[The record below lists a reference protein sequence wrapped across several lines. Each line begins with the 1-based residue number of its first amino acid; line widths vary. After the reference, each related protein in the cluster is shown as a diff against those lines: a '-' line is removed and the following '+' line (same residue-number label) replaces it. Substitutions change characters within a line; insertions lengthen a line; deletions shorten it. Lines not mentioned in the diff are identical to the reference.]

1 MGIPYLR
8 SQAPWAQI
16 EPVQP
21 AGHKNAEPTRAS
33 PGQLPGHR
41 DALPTGARPL
51 QLPGHGNALAVMHHR
66 GSVGSAR
73 RDNAPDC
80 GGSEVRHAPAEH
92 TAL

>member
-41 DALPTGARPL
+41 DA
-51 QLPGHGNALAVMHHR
+51 GHKNALTTIACGR
-66 GSVGSAR
+66 G
-73 RDNAPDC
+73 
-80 GGSEVRHAPAEH
+80 
-92 TAL
+92 T